1 MNPPL
6 NILAPGPWE
15 TFVPYGG
22 LHAIAFAICALLIAA
37 PSLIG
42 RTLSESAEISLR
54 RGLAAFAICY
64 WIAYNVWWNWHGLD
78 PRTGLP
84 LQICDV
90 NGLLAPLVLLTR
102 WRWAQATL
110 YFWTAA
116 LTLQAFVQPALR
128 AGPAT
133 PIFWAFWIAHTIIF
147 ASAVYDIVVLGF
159 RPTWRDL
166 GRAVIASAVY
176 IAVVLPVDVS
186 LGANYGFLGN
196 PADPSEVPPFIDAL
210 GPWPLRAIIVIA
222 LAPAGFAVVL
232 SPWLIAARL
241 GNSRARMAPAAS
253 DAAGGRQQ

>member
-6 NILAPGPWE
+6 NILAPGRWD

-22 LHAIAFAICALLIAA
+22 LHAVAFVVCVLLIAA

-42 RTLSESAEISLR
+42 RTLSASGERSLR
-54 RGLAAFAICY
+54 YALAAFAVCY
-64 WIAYNVWWNWHGLD
+64 WIIYNVWWNWHGLD
-78 PRTGLP
+78 LRTGLP
-84 LQICDV
+84 LQICDL
-90 NGLLAPLVLLTR
+90 NGLLAALVMLTR

-128 AGPAT
+128 AGPAS

-147 ASAVYDIVVLGF
+147 ACAVYDIVVLGF

-176 IAVVLPVDVS
+176 IAVVMPVDVA

-196 PADPSEVPPFIDAL
+196 PADPSEVPPFVAAL
-210 GPWPLRAIIVIA
+210 GPWPQRAIIVVA
-222 LAPAGFAVVL
+222 MAPLGFAVVL
-232 SPWLIAARL
+232 LPWLIARP
-241 GNSRARMAPAAS
+241 RAHLQTVGTKPYGS
-253 DAAGGRQQ
+253 S